1 MSVFDTFIDSL
12 ASVLFAKPLVATIT
26 QEAHRQPHDAVRYPD
41 RRLVEPRAA
50 VPRWF
55 VGVTRLMLSTLREI
69 FDESAYSRFLTRRDL
84 SSCPRAYAA
93 FLREQE
99 GIKARRP
106 KCC

>member
-1 MSVFDTFIDSL
+1 MSKLTNPRPDSTGRSTAEL
-12 ASVLFAKPLVATIT
+12 CSAGRTRASVPTWL
-26 QEAHRQPHDAVRYPD
+26 
-41 RRLVEPRAA
+41 
-50 VPRWF
+50 

-69 FDESAYSRFLTRRDL
+69 FDESAYSRFLARHEM
-84 SSCPRAYAA
+84 SSCRQAYAA